1 MPIIGITLYPK
12 GKAVVGATGLEPA
25 ASWSQTKHSTK
36 LSYAPQQQ
44 ILLYYTAADLSSIFF
59 FLDISL
65 LRDMPKST
73 YQRALF

>member
-1 MPIIGITLYPK
+1 M
-12 GKAVVGATGLEPA
+12 VGATGLEPA

-73 YQRALF
+73 YQRALP